1 MKSLWPVLL
10 VVFFSCS
17 HDAKKKSDEKPTPVV
32 TGTHYTT
39 LLFSKGK
46 SELTRESKE
55 HLKDLTIR
63 AHKNYRPIEEI
74 RILAWADAEYP
85 NQPQEKIPKSQV
97 ILASER
103 AQKIRDYLEEDLL
116 ENNDIDAYNM
126 AKRPDILSKI
136 LRNDEYDV
144 KNAFEA
150 SGTTGSR
157 LPDGSV
163 SYTKASKAIVIIDYE
178 GTQNNLQ

>member
-10 VVFFSCS
+10 VVFFSCT
-17 HDAKKKSDEKPTPVV
+17 HEAKKKSEDKPAPVA

-46 SELTRESKE
+46 AELTTESKA
-55 HLKDLTIR
+55 HLKELIMR

-74 RILAWADAEYP
+74 RILAWADTEYP
-85 NQPQEKIPKSQV
+85 NQRQEKIPKSQV

-103 AQKIRDYLEEDLL
+103 GQIIRDYLEEDLL

-126 AKRPDILSKI
+126 AKRPDLLSKI
-136 LRNDEYDV
+136 LRNDEFDV
-144 KNAFEA
+144 KNAFEF
-150 SGTTGSR
+150 SGTTSSR

-178 GTQNNLQ
+178 GTENNLK